1 MCQLWKAKKASVM
14 TNLLANWW
22 RSSQFRRALQRGNE
36 RQAQRILQK
45 IENSGAKFSWLE
57 QLFKNKLKSEQS
69 LYFYKRELASV
80 SGHLKKTLGQQR
92 NTEYKDD
99 LLVPDTKFTQHI
111 RNCFQFIDHD
121 EGKLQCTG
129 IDKRVFNDFE
139 SSLADFLKDEL
150 NKICPNKRDYELK
163 YAIEDI
169 DKLKDGV
176 DPKYDKKLS
185 PHVYLM
191 KYFLENV
198 YCSYLAWFLIYK
210 AGLLPKQIK
219 ILDIAAGPG
228 TVAYGLALLLQS
240 SNGFFP
246 MPPMHVSYYSLEQ
259 QALLQYRGLQF
270 WRKYIEAKK
279 TATNAYFRFDTTSI
293 FHHQSNSEKLP
304 KGFFDFIVV
313 SHCLFYEPQQRI
325 ESHQIYKDI
334 FKSKLATDG
343 YVFLIVQGR
352 KLFTIFNFSPSEDLV
367 QEQNVIIFFLEEVE
381 LKLEWYK
388 YITSTGKRKNMGS
401 EFAKFAKENLPEQ
414 ESINPLKYQY
424 LKQKFPS
431 SYAIDDYVI
440 IARR

>member
-1 MCQLWKAKKASVM
+1 
-14 TNLLANWW
+14 
-22 RSSQFRRALQRGNE
+22 
-36 RQAQRILQK
+36 
-45 IENSGAKFSWLE
+45 
-57 QLFKNKLKSEQS
+57 
-69 LYFYKRELASV
+69 
-80 SGHLKKTLGQQR
+80 
-92 NTEYKDD
+92 
-99 LLVPDTKFTQHI
+99 
-111 RNCFQFIDHD
+111 
-121 EGKLQCTG
+121 
-129 IDKRVFNDFE
+129 
-139 SSLADFLKDEL
+139 
-150 NKICPNKRDYELK
+150 
-163 YAIEDI
+163 
-169 DKLKDGV
+169 
-176 DPKYDKKLS
+176 
-185 PHVYLM
+185 M

-313 SHCLFYEPQQRI
+313 SHCFFYEPQQRI
-325 ESHQIYKDI
+325 EFHQIYKDI

-343 YVFLIVQGR
+343 YVLLIVQGR
-352 KLFTIFNFSPSEDLV
+352 KLFTILV
-367 QEQNVIIFFLEEVE
+367 PAKISCKSKTLLIFFLEELE

-424 LKQKFPS
+424 LKQNFPS